1 MRTHFR
7 RASAQPTIDVSGVFE
22 ARIAPPP
29 SAPRDYELRRAL
41 KIGGGRISRSE
52 RMRSKGRWYRR
63 PLVHGVYV
71 LDGRSIRVR
80 WQGEET
86 VWDGVF
92 TSDSMLLLQDA
103 VQIRAAGWIAT
114 SAGA

>member
-1 MRTHFR
+1 M
-7 RASAQPTIDVSGVFE
+7 
-22 ARIAPPP
+22 
-29 SAPRDYELRRAL
+29 
-41 KIGGGRISRSE
+41 
-52 RMRSKGRWYRR
+52 
-63 PLVHGVYV
+63 HGVYV

-103 VQIRAAGWIAT
+103 VYIRAAGWIGT